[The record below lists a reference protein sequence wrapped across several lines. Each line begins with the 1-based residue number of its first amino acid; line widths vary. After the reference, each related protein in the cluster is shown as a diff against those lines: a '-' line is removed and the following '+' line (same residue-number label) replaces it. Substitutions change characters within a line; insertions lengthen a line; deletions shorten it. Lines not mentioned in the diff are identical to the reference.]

1 MAPDGHVFVDLE
13 ALQTLAGGRARNRD
27 WLASLDGML
36 RYAGSQGWTDE
47 SGAIQAHV
55 QWAA

>member
-1 MAPDGHVFVDLE
+1 
-13 ALQTLAGGRARNRD
+13 
-27 WLASLDGML
+27 ML
-36 RYAGSQGWTDE
+36 RYAGAQGWTDE